1 MTHLDEIGVER
12 FLGGDL
18 SLEEQR
24 KVVRHLLTDC
34 RPCCARLA
42 PLSEVLFRAEDLKE
56 DARGVQSFSYDAA
69 LARVASWA
77 GRYQTRYREERQ
89 LLEQALKTAPSDA
102 REGEEIQWQ
111 AFEDLK
117 GWPCV
122 EALLRLS
129 FEERYRDPQRM
140 LLLALAARL
149 AAEELDSAELGPGL
163 VADFQ
168 ARALAEVGNAYRV
181 NEHFDWAEVYLD
193 HAQGLL
199 EDGTGDILLLA
210 RLADIEASLR
220 IDQRQL
226 GEATEL
232 LEVVYDLYY
241 RAGDFHLAGR
251 ALISKGIATHYSGQ
265 PREAAHLL
273 QEGLKLIGPDSGKNL
288 QLAAAGRQGLI
299 HALTDCGEFQEA
311 GRLLLSSGLRQAF
324 AAEPL
329 SLLKL
334 RGVEGKVLAGLGK
347 LGRAERVFEQVR
359 EEFLLRERGYDA
371 ALVGLELAAVW
382 LRQGKADNVREL
394 AEEIYETLRDLGVH
408 QEAFKAVLFLREA
421 CRQQA
426 VTLGLLRKVHGFLVR
441 LEWNPGLR
449 FEP

>member
-1 MTHLDEIGVER
+1 VTHLDENEVER
-12 FLGGDL
+12 FLDGDL
-18 SLEEQR
+18 PPDERR

-34 RPCCARLA
+34 RSCRAKMVS
-42 PLSEVLFRAEDLKE
+42 LSDVLFRAEDLEE

-69 LARVASWA
+69 LARVATWA
-77 GRYQTRYREERQ
+77 RRYQTQYQKECE
-89 LLEQALKTAPSDA
+89 LLEQALSTAPA
-102 REGEEIQWQ
+102 AKEGEEIHWRP
-111 AFEDLK
+111 FEALR
-117 GWPCV
+117 GWPRV
-122 EALLRLS
+122 EVLLRLS
-129 FEERYRDPQRM
+129 FEERYRNPQRM

-149 AAEELDSAELGPGL
+149 AAEDLNSAELGPGL

-168 ARALAEVGNAYRV
+168 ARAWAEVGNAYRV
-181 NEHFDWAEVYLD
+181 NEQFDWAETALY

-210 RLADIEASLR
+210 RVANIEASLR
-220 IDQRQL
+220 TDQRRL
-226 GEATEL
+226 GEAIDL
-232 LEVVYDLYY
+232 LELAYDLYC
-241 RAGDFHLAGR
+241 RAGDLHLANR
-251 ALISKGIATHYSGQ
+251 ALIKRGITTHYSGNPQ
-265 PREAAHLL
+265 NAVVLL
-273 QEGLKLIGPDSGKNL
+273 REGLELIDTTRDSQLKATGL
-288 QLAAAGRQGLI
+288 QSLI

-347 LGRAERVFEQVR
+347 LGKAERTFEQVR
-359 EEFLLRERGYDA
+359 EEFLSREREYDA

-382 LRQGKADNVREL
+382 LRQGKTAQVREL
-394 AEEIYETLRDLGVH
+394 AEEIYETLRGLGVH
-408 QEAFKAVLFLREA
+408 QEAFRAVLFLREA

-426 VTLGLLRKVHGFLVR
+426 VTLGLLQKVHGFLVR
-441 LEWNPGLR
+441 LEWNPQLR

>member
-18 SLEEQR
+18 SPEEQR

-56 DARGVQSFSYDAA
+56 DARGVQSFSYDAV
-69 LARVASWA
+69 LARVVSWA
-77 GRYQTRYREERQ
+77 GRYQTRYWEERQ

-149 AAEELDSAELGPGL
+149 AAEKLDSAELGPGL

-168 ARALAEVGNAYRV
+168 ARAWAEVGNAHRV
-181 NEHFDWAEVYLD
+181 NEHFDWAEVSLD

-232 LEVVYDLYY
+232 LEVVYDLYR
-241 RAGDFHLAGR
+241 RAGDLHLANR
-251 ALISKGIATHYSGQ
+251 ALIKRGITTHYSGNPQ
-265 PREAAHLL
+265 EAVLL
-273 QEGLKLIGPDSGKNL
+273 LRKGLELIDTARDS
-288 QLAAAGRQGLI
+288 QLKAAGRQSLI

-382 LRQGKADNVREL
+382 LRQGKADHVREL

-408 QEAFKAVLFLREA
+408 QEAFRAVLFLREA

-441 LEWNPGLR
+441 LEWNPGLC